1 MKRFIKWLAV
11 IFVIIFV
18 FIFFVYLVI
27 DALLDT
33 EPYVSSNSYLEMTI
47 SGDIP
52 EYEPHDALEDYI
64 RGRALDFRKIR
75 ESLKMAQ
82 ADERIKGIVMHIGFV
97 RSGFGKLQ
105 ELQQL
110 IRKFQLSGK
119 KIIAH
124 LDYGMPRDYYLA
136 SACDSVF
143 LSPGGNLFMT
153 GLAGEISFYKGFLE
167 KIGVEA
173 DFEHVGEYKNAPD
186 TYTRQSMSDY
196 QRKVVNAIFDAR
208 FESLVSTIST
218 NRKIDPDS
226 VRYFIENISI
236 FTPEEALASKL
247 IDGIKYREEL
257 DRQFE
262 DNDEL
267 SAAVSASDYASID
280 PSSAG
285 LKEKERMAVVYCSG
299 TITDGED
306 GSDPYFGQTVGADR
320 LIRDLK
326 RAAESASIKAIILRI
341 DSPGGSS
348 LAADKIWYAVKEA
361 AKKKPLVASI
371 SDLGASGGYYIAA
384 AADTILA
391 QDLSLVG
398 SIGVFIGKFS
408 LKGLY
413 QKLDINNELIKRG
426 KNAAVFSLNSKFTDS
441 ERQIIRR
448 VINDFYRKFVSMV
461 AERRKKTYNEIDHI
475 ARGRVWDGQQGVK
488 IDLIDLS
495 GGMDEAVD
503 IAKKLAGIADDSGI
517 HLVYYPR
524 SRSLLGRY
532 LSSLSIV
539 DRLNMNPLHMLENF
553 LSGLNMQPL
562 ALMPFRI
569 EPE

>member
-1 MKRFIKWLAV
+1 MAIIFI
-11 IFVIIFV
+11 IIFV
-18 FIFFVYLVI
+18 FVFFVYLII

-47 SGDIP
+47 SGDIQ
-52 EYEPHDALEDYI
+52 EYEPHDVLEDYI

-75 ESLKMAQ
+75 VSLKMAQ
-82 ADERIKGIVMHIGFV
+82 ADERIKGVVLHIGFV

-105 ELQQL
+105 EMQQL
-110 IRKFQLSGK
+110 IRKFRLSGK

-124 LDYGMPRDYYLA
+124 LDYGLPRDYYLA

-143 LSPGGNLFMT
+143 LSPGGNLFLT
-153 GLAGEISFYKGFLE
+153 GLAGEVSFYKGLLA
-167 KIGVEA
+167 KVGVEA

-196 QRKVVNAIFDAR
+196 QREVINAIFDAR
-208 FESLVSTIST
+208 FESLVSTVSS
-218 NRKIDPDS
+218 NRRIDPDS
-226 VRYFIENISI
+226 VRYFIEHISI
-236 FTPEEALASKL
+236 FTPEEALASRL

-257 DRQFE
+257 DGQFR
-262 DNDEL
+262 DKDE
-267 SAAVSASDYASID
+267 SSVAVSASDYASID
-280 PSSAG
+280 PSSVG
-285 LKEKERMAVVYCSG
+285 LKGKERMAVVYCSG

-320 LIRDLK
+320 VIRDLK
-326 RAAESASIKAIILRI
+326 RAAESNSIKAIILRI

-361 AKKKPLVASI
+361 ANKKPLIASI

-426 KNAAVFSLNSKFTDS
+426 QNAAIFSLNSKFSDS

-461 AERRKKTYNEIDHI
+461 AERRRKTYSQIDHI
-475 ARGRVWDGQQGVK
+475 ARGRVWDGKQGVQ
-488 IDLIDLS
+488 IDLIDLT
-495 GGMDEAVD
+495 GGIDEALD
-503 IAKKLAGIADDSGI
+503 IAKKLAGIPESSGI

-532 LSSLSIV
+532 LSGISLMY
-539 DRLNMNPLHMLENF
+539 RLNENPLHLLENF
-553 LSGLNMQPL
+553 LRDLNMQPL